1 MDKFNYFT
9 LSKKVFR
16 NDCYY
21 CLNEVIE
28 ELNKQYNL
36 HLFITD
42 PFDNKLFMRFCKEMQ
57 DDYLETNHIY
67 KDIMYPYPDLYPN
80 SKCYMNEIFLRY
92 LLELYVPK

>member
-1 MDKFNYFT
+1 
-9 LSKKVFR
+9 
-16 NDCYY
+16 
-21 CLNEVIE
+21 
-28 ELNKQYNL
+28 
-36 HLFITD
+36 
-42 PFDNKLFMRFCKEMQ
+42 MRFCKEMQ